1 MDQLLRLSTGAK
13 IVLGGTIAFLI
24 VSFFNWQEV
33 SADLG
38 PIGTIEAGVSMW
50 HGVGV
55 IAGLIAIALLAWQVL
70 RLANINIDVG
80 ISSTLITA
88 ALAALLVV
96 FAVLKIIIDN
106 EQLKFWAI
114 LGVIFAAAVA
124 VGAWMNM
131 QAAGESFDDV
141 RKSIS
146 GLGGSGSGSAHAPPA
161 SPPPASTPPTGGES
175 SVPTSTEEPEP
186 PRTT

>member
-38 PIGTIEAGVSMW
+38 PIGEFEAGVSMW
-50 HGVGV
+50 HGIGV
-55 IAGLIAIALLAWQVL
+55 IAGLIAIALLVWQVL
-70 RLANINIDVG
+70 QLANVNVQVG
-80 ISSTLITA
+80 LSGTMITI

-96 FAVLKIIIDN
+96 FAVLKIIVDS
-106 EQLKFWAI
+106 EQLTFWAI

-131 QAAGESFDDV
+131 QAAGESFDDM
-141 RKSIS
+141 RKTFSS
-146 GLGGSGSGSAHAPPA
+146 LGGPGSSSAPAPPGA
-161 SPPPASTPPTGGES
+161 APRAPEPPA
-175 SVPTSTEEPEP
+175 TSEPRATEASEETEP